1 MDHILSMMELHPRN
15 FQVGFHCFVHR
26 CFCSYIFTEYNWIA
40 VIYGEK
46 YGLYMLKV
54 THNNQYDMQR
64 VLTWRMAVL
73 LLEQLMENLIVAIWL
88 L

>member
-1 MDHILSMMELHPRN
+1 M
-15 FQVGFHCFVHR
+15 
-26 CFCSYIFTEYNWIA
+26 
-40 VIYGEK
+40 IYGEK